1 MSQKHGTPNDPNGL
15 VSWDWLQGFHPR
27 KIKESKSPRHQRTVN
42 RVNPGVATRLRAR
55 LRGKD
60 LRIRREMVT
69 FVHWERWLWVTN
81 PDEAPRTA
89 GCWFFI
95 SKMRQLPNL
104 PTTWPYGVAGV
115 EVKPLPDFGRN
126 IDLPWFTIYFDV
138 HQSIRVLTHSH
149 MSMLRYVQICGR
161 PYLSLWYTVH
171 RYTHTLYIYVQDVR
185 IGRTLVSQNVFTSH
199 ITLTQTPRPWN
210 WWCNAIHIFS
220 LSGYKNEYSTIDTMQ
235 SSADTSS

>member
-1 MSQKHGTPNDPNGL
+1 MTQMAWCHETGYR
-15 VSWDWLQGFHPR
+15 GFILE
-27 KIKESKSPRHQRTVN
+27 KSKKSKSPRHQRTVN

-171 RYTHTLYIYVQDVR
+171 RYTHTHYIY
-185 IGRTLVSQNVFTSH
+185 IYMFKMSELGGRWFLRTYSLATSHSHRHPDLEIDDAMLFTSFRFPGTKMN
-199 ITLTQTPRPWN
+199 IQR
-210 WWCNAIHIFS
+210 
-220 LSGYKNEYSTIDTMQ
+220 
-235 SSADTSS
+235 

>member
-1 MSQKHGTPNDPNGL
+1 MGVPL
-15 VSWDWLQGFHPR
+15 LWDLCPKNMVPQMAWCHQTGYRGFILE
-27 KIKESKSPRHQRTVN
+27 KSLSKSPRHQRSVN

-104 PTTWPYGVAGV
+104 PTTWPYGVAVCCGSWGKTSTRFW
-115 EVKPLPDFGRN
+115 EEHR
-126 IDLPWFTIYFDV
+126 FTMIYHLFWCSPEYQGFD
-138 HQSIRVLTHSH
+138 
-149 MSMLRYVQICGR
+149 
-161 PYLSLWYTVH
+161 P
-171 RYTHTLYIYVQDVR
+171 
-185 IGRTLVSQNVFTSH
+185 
-199 ITLTQTPRPWN
+199 
-210 WWCNAIHIFS
+210 
-220 LSGYKNEYSTIDTMQ
+220 
-235 SSADTSS
+235 